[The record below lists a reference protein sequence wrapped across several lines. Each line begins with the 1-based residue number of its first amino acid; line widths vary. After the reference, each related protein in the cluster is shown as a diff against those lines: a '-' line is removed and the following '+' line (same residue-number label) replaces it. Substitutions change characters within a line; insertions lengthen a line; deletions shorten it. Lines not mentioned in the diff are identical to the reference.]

1 MYQSASSLLVK
12 QCEEEWVSLTCG
24 RKLGVLFTHL
34 CRETTEEG
42 KPEMHEGECEVLVE
56 EIA

>member
-1 MYQSASSLLVK
+1 M
-12 QCEEEWVSLTCG
+12 
-24 RKLGVLFTHL
+24 LFTHL

-42 KPEMHEGECEVLVE
+42 KPEMHEGEGEVLVE